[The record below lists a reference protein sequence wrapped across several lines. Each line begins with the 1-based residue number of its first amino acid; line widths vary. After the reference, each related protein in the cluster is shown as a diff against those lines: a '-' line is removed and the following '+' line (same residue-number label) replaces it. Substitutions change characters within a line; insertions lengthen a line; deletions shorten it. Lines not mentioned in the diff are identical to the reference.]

1 MNGILP
7 LASLRY
13 VEELAIHCKNET
25 RAPEEWPGDWGW
37 LTGLT
42 KLSFHFQSSLPPDRS
57 WGGDYILQNF
67 FTAVLGLRDL
77 EVTSRFDRFDD
88 DGQECLLLLADR
100 LVKLTRLH
108 VNLESVGRG
117 VIAPRSARPALP
129 GALAGE
135 GMTAYQ
141 RAWQICR
148 EVGQCVPWMNFA
160 VSKVDCSLKCGGYVE
175 LHLMMTLN
183 RSE

>member
-1 MNGILP
+1 MDGILP
-7 LASLRY
+7 FASLKHAK
-13 VEELAIHCKNET
+13 ELALHCKT
-25 RAPEEWPGDWGW
+25 RSSSRVKWPGNWDW
-37 LTGLT
+37 LKDLT

-57 WGGDYILQNF
+57 WGGNYILQNF
-67 FTAVLGLRDL
+67 FMAVLGLRDL
-77 EVTSRFDRFDD
+77 EVTSRFDRFND
-88 DGQECLLLLADR
+88 DGQEYILLLADR
-100 LVKLTRLH
+100 LVKLTRLQ

-141 RAWQICR
+141 RAWQICG